1 MDSIFKDGWWILLS
15 IVVLVVLFFYMKL
28 KERKIDSQTDY
39 SKENLG
45 GRFQEVEN
53 GNTWLTYP
61 YQSTQPN
68 KKKYILDH
76 VKQFM
81 EISDEHGSIFVV
93 SNLVADEYYNMVP
106 DGQGGFTKTG
116 NPYVVFNV
124 IPKTKTSDSRTIIES
139 NNAPVQVVF
148 EGATATQIIENSSFS
163 NKIEKFRDLMID
175 RGIPEEDINVVINFK
190 NNENVKQSFLSK
202 YGLELAKI
210 TVEIS
215 GVVMNLLDFFTN

>member
-1 MDSIFKDGWWILLS
+1 
-15 IVVLVVLFFYMKL
+15 MKL

-81 EISDEHGSIFVV
+81 EIP
-93 SNLVADEYYNMVP
+93 DEYYNMVP
-106 DGQGGFTKTG
+106 DGQGGLTKTG

-215 GVVMNLLDFFTN
+215 GVVINLLDFFTN